1 MGAPKAGDPRL
12 IVVLAVAAVAFF
24 GLAVW
29 LYLSGRPPGDD
40 SPEAGFAQDMTVHHA
55 QAVEMAEIVR
65 DRTQSEE
72 IRILA
77 THHDQAQPG
86 RVAPD
91 DLQARESNAET

>member
-1 MGAPKAGDPRL
+1 
-12 IVVLAVAAVAFF
+12 
-24 GLAVW
+24 
-29 LYLSGRPPGDD
+29 
-40 SPEAGFAQDMTVHHA
+40 
-55 QAVEMAEIVR
+55 MAEIVR